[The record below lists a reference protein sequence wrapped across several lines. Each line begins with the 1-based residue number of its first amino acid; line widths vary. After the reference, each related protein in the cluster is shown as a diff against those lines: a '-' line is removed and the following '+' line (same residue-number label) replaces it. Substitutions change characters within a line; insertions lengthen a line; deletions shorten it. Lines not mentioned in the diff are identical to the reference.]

1 MAASFVPRQAC
12 DVACW
17 READMRQNT
26 DVSQVPSRPFFSGV
40 VLGPCRRTAL
50 HGENTGPDTD
60 GAHLIENKDQIGV
73 FGKKKLQQLFPG
85 VPAVR
90 TGVHLGDCH
99 DATCRR
105 DRRSFHTYV

>member
-1 MAASFVPRQAC
+1 
-12 DVACW
+12 
-17 READMRQNT
+17 
-26 DVSQVPSRPFFSGV
+26 
-40 VLGPCRRTAL
+40 
-50 HGENTGPDTD
+50 
-60 GAHLIENKDQIGV
+60 LIENKDQIGV